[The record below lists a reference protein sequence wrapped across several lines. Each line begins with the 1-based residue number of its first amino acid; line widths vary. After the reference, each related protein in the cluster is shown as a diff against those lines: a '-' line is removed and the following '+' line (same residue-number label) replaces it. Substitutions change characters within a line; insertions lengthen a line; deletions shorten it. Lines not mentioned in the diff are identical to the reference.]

1 MTVALALCNQNA
13 PGLPGL
19 FSLATRARLVT
30 QWPHAGMVVNGVL
43 MHANLAN
50 GLHASS
56 FAGGPGW
63 DLISLPDASGPL
75 VLEQFERYK
84 GAQYDAISQLAFV
97 LPWRISDSARMYCYE
112 WCYLAMTGQNPH
124 WHMTPEQLLF
134 AASRINEVKSA

>member
-43 MHANLAN
+43 LHANLAN
-50 GLHASS
+50 GLHASA
-56 FAGGPGW
+56 FTGGPGW
-63 DLISLPDASGPL
+63 DLISLPDAIAPQVQGL
-75 VLEQFERYK
+75 FDKYK

-97 LPWRISDSARMYCYE
+97 LPWRVSDGGRLYCYE

-124 WHMTPEQLLF
+124 WRMTPEQLLF

>member
-43 MHANLAN
+43 LHANLAN
-50 GLHASS
+50 GLHASA
-56 FAGGPGW
+56 FTGGPGW
-63 DLISLPDASGPL
+63 DLISLPDAIAPQVQGL
-75 VLEQFERYK
+75 FDKYK

-97 LPWRISDSARMYCYE
+97 LPWRVSDGGRLYCYE

-124 WHMTPEQLLF
+124 WRMTPEQLLF
-134 AASRINEVKSA
+134 AASRINEVTSA

>member
-43 MHANLAN
+43 MHANLAK

-56 FAGGPGW
+56 FTGGNTW
-63 DLISLPDASGPL
+63 DMVYLPDSIAPQVQSL
-75 VLEQFERYK
+75 FDKYK
-84 GAQYDAISQLAFV
+84 GAQYDAISQLAFM
-97 LPWRISDSARMYCYE
+97 LPWRVSDGGRLYCYE

-124 WHMTPEQLLF
+124 WRMTPEQLLF
-134 AASRINEVKSA
+134 AAIQINEVKSA

>member
-43 MHANLAN
+43 MHSNLAN
-50 GLHASS
+50 GLHAST
-56 FAGGPGW
+56 FTGGSGW
-63 DLISLPDASGPL
+63 DLIGLPDAIAPQVQGL
-75 VLEQFERYK
+75 FDKYK

-97 LPWRISDSARMYCYE
+97 LPWRVSDGGRLYCYE

-124 WHMTPEQLLF
+124 WRMTPEQLLF
-134 AASRINEVKSA
+134 AATQINEVKSA